1 MAIAVIGRLV
11 GPQFSAG
18 DKAARLNKLWMANL
32 VLTLVVTTKD
42 SESLRHPLCY

>member
-18 DKAARLNKLWMANL
+18 DKAARLNKLWKANL
-32 VLTLVVTTKD
+32 VLNLALLLGTAVTL
-42 SESLRHPLCY
+42 SPLR

>member
-18 DKAARLNKLWMANL
+18 DKAARLNKLWKANL
-32 VLTLVVTTKD
+32 VLNLALLLGTAVMCTKT
-42 SESLRHPLCY
+42 